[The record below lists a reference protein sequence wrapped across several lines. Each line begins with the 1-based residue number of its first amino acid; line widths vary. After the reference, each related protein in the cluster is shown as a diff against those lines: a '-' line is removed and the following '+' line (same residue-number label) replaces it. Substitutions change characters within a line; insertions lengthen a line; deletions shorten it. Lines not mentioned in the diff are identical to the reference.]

1 MTELD
6 YNEVSK
12 VLMIQ
17 PPGEL
22 LTAVHEPALKK
33 LNEKIKKLEIIVTGV
48 HEPALLHYRSSRRL
62 CSLCI
67 LSGRKFSS
75 KHCLLHTSNH
85 L

>member
-33 LNEKIKKLEIIVTGV
+33 LNEKKLEIILVTGV

-75 KHCLLHTSNH
+75 KHYLLYTSIQ